1 MEIQLKSISAKD
13 VAELKQ
19 LARTAFAQTFT
30 DHNQPENVEKYLD
43 ASFTIEK
50 LTEELNNENSQFFFA
65 LVNHEP
71 VGYLKVNV
79 GDAQTELKDDGGM
92 ELQRIYVLQ
101 DYHGKSV
108 GQALFVKAKSLAIEG
123 GYSYLWLGV
132 WEENHRA
139 LNFYRKNGFVPFDK
153 HIFKMGDEEQT
164 DWMMKL
170 EFKSTIS
177 TRV

>member
-1 MEIQLKSISAKD
+1 MNDIVIKSVQLD
-13 VAELKQ
+13 EVELLKNV
-19 LARTAFAQTFT
+19 ARTAFAQTFS

-43 ASFTIEK
+43 ESFTIEK
-50 LTEELNNENSQFFFA
+50 LTEELNNKNSQFFFA

-79 GDAQTELKDDGGM
+79 EDAQTELKDNGGM

-108 GQALFVKAKSLAIEG
+108 GQALFEKAKSLAIEG
-123 GYSYLWLGV
+123 DYPYLWLGV
-132 WEENHRA
+132 WEENQRA
-139 LNFYRKNGFVPFDK
+139 LNFYRKNGFVAFDK

-170 EFKSTIS
+170 EFK
-177 TRV
+177 